1 MTTVLNKRAF
11 DFHNLAGPAGRC
23 DRRQGE
29 GYRFTLV
36 LACGL
41 CFASLTT
48 AQLTAQEITALQA
61 AITMQEV
68 LVETIAKAEKS
79 VVSIARV
86 RNRGAS
92 AVSDPLSNDFVPNE
106 YGTGVIVSPDGH
118 IVTMAHVLGNTTEN
132 TYFVWHQRKPY
143 KVEASNIRGVDPWT
157 DLAVIKIEAEG
168 LQPIK
173 YGDASK
179 LKKGMIAIALGN
191 PYAIARD
198 GEASASWGIISNLR
212 RKAPGNE
219 TTEDPTK
226 QNETLHHF
234 GTLIQTDARLNLGT
248 SGGALLNLKGEMIG
262 LTTALAARA
271 GYEKSAGYAVP
282 VDKTFRRV
290 VNDLKDKRTPQFGF
304 LGVAPDDLTVYERT
318 RLGRHGVVLDRV
330 VPGTPAH
337 DSGLMDLDV
346 ITHVNDVPIYQ
357 KSDLLR
363 ELSKRDVST
372 KVQLRVTRGNTGDRL
387 RPPIVLEVKLLK
399 KYIARSGKQP
409 GQALWRGM
417 RVDYA
422 TALPTKILNDQAG
435 NVDFSR
441 SVGVIYV
448 KHGSPAW
455 RAGLRRGEFISRVN
469 GQAVSTPQEFEQLLS
484 NWTGAAEMT
493 MAGYK
498 RLKRKIEPPVVEIT
512 TGGESD

>member
-1 MTTVLNKRAF
+1 MTTVLKRVAF
-11 DFHNLAGPAGRC
+11 SFLGIVVPCLSYRSAAG
-23 DRRQGE
+23 
-29 GYRFTLV
+29 

-41 CFASLTT
+41 CLLSVTKAHL
-48 AQLTAQEITALQA
+48 AAQEITALQA
-61 AITMQEV
+61 AITMEKV
-68 LVETIAKAEKS
+68 LVETIAEAEKS
-79 VVSIARV
+79 VVAITRV
-86 RNRGAS
+86 RNRDRALGA
-92 AVSDPLSNDFVPNE
+92 AIDPLSNDFVPNE
-106 YGTGVIVSPDGH
+106 YGTGVVVSSQGH
-118 IVTMAHVLGNTTEN
+118 IVTMAHVLGSTKEN
-132 TYFVWHQRKPY
+132 TYFVWHNRKPY
-143 KVEASNIRGVDPWT
+143 KVEAANIRGVDPWT

-173 YGDASK
+173 YGDGSK

-198 GEASASWGIISNLR
+198 GEVSASWGIISNLR
-212 RKAPGNE
+212 RKAPANE
-219 TTEDPTK
+219 TTDDPAK
-226 QNETLHHF
+226 QSETLHHF

-262 LTTALAARA
+262 MTTALAARA

-282 VDKTFRRV
+282 VDETFRRV
-290 VNDLKDKRTPQFGF
+290 VNDLKEKRTPQFGF
-304 LGVAPDDLTVYERT
+304 LGVAPDDLTAYERT

-337 DSGLMDLDV
+337 ESGLMDLDV
-346 ITHVNDVPIYQ
+346 ITHVDDVPIYQ

-372 KVQLRVTRGNTGDRL
+372 KVQLIVARGSLGDRS
-387 RPPIVLEVKLLK
+387 RPPITLEVELLK

-409 GQALWRGM
+409 GEDLWRGM

-435 NVDFSR
+435 SVDFSR
-441 SVGVIYV
+441 SVGVVYV

-469 GQAVSTPQEFEQLLS
+469 GQAVRTPQQFDQVLRDRAGTVEI
-484 NWTGAAEMT
+484 T
-493 MAGYK
+493 MAGFK
-498 RLKRKIEPPVVEIT
+498 RLKRQVEPPVVEIT